1 MGRDCAEPPPMIA
14 FSFRQLE
21 YFVAVAEQGSISGA
35 ARVRHVSQPS
45 VSLAIGQ
52 LEQILGTP
60 LFRRQVS
67 RGLEL
72 TPAGQRLLARARDI
86 LALAAG
92 IGADEAEAA
101 TLSGQ
106 LSLVCFQDL
115 GPYHVPALLAGFR
128 ARHPGVA
135 VTLFEADLATVART
149 LHAGKAELAL
159 TYDLGFDRRVLR
171 WRLAELAPYAL
182 LPAEHPLA
190 AQPEVSLAELAG
202 ERLILEDIAQ
212 TREYFLSL
220 FWAHGLY
227 PQLHQYTQ
235 TFEMQRGLVAHGY
248 GVALSC
254 TRPAGD
260 RSYDGT
266 PIACRPL
273 RETVTPQRVVLA
285 RAESIRPSP
294 VAEAF
299 IQWVEQERGAVALHE
314 QVEAG
319 AAR

>member
-1 MGRDCAEPPPMIA
+1 MIA

-21 YFVAVAEQGSISGA
+21 YFVAAAEHGSISAA
-35 ARVRHVSQPS
+35 ARARHVSQPS
-45 VSLAIGQ
+45 VSTAIAQ
-52 LEQILGTP
+52 LEETLGEP

-72 TPAGQRLLARARDI
+72 TPAGQRLLGRARDI

-92 IGADEAEAA
+92 ITVDEGGQRG
-101 TLSGQ
+101 LSGQ
-106 LSLVCFQDL
+106 LSLTCFQDL
-115 GPYHVPALLAGFR
+115 GPYYVPRLLAGFR
-128 ARHPGVA
+128 ERHPGVS
-135 VTLFEADLATVART
+135 VTLFEADLATVHRT
-149 LHAGKAELAL
+149 LNVGKAELAL
-159 TYDLGFDRRVLR
+159 TYDLGFDQRVER
-171 WRLAELAPYAL
+171 WMLARLPPYAL
-182 LPAEHPLA
+182 LPADHALA
-190 AQPEVSLAELAG
+190 NQPDVSLAALAQ

-220 FWAHGLY
+220 FWAHGLH

-260 RSYDGT
+260 HSYDGL

-285 RAESIRPSP
+285 RSQAMRASP
-294 VAEAF
+294 LAQAF
-299 IQWVEQERGAVALHE
+299 VNWVC
-314 QVEAG
+314 EAG
-319 AAR
+319 HAEPA

>member
-1 MGRDCAEPPPMIA
+1 MIG

-21 YFVAVAEQGSISGA
+21 YFVAAAEHGSISAA
-35 ARVRHVSQPS
+35 ARARHVSQPS
-45 VSLAIGQ
+45 VSQAVAQ
-52 LEQILGTP
+52 LEETLGEA

-72 TPAGQRLLARARDI
+72 TPAGQRLLGRARDI

-92 IGADEAEAA
+92 LASDGADQAQARG
-101 TLSGQ
+101 LSGQ
-106 LSLVCFQDL
+106 LSLTCFQDL
-115 GPYHVPALLAGFR
+115 GAYYAPRLLAGFR
-128 ARHPGVA
+128 RLHPHVA
-135 VTLFEADLATVART
+135 VTLFEADLATVHRT
-149 LHAGKAELAL
+149 LTAGKAELAL
-159 TYDLGFDRRVLR
+159 TYDLGFDQRIAR
-171 WRLAELAPYAL
+171 WILARLAPYAL
-182 LPAEHPLA
+182 LPAGHALA
-190 AQPEVSLAELAG
+190 AQQSVSLKDLAG

-220 FWAHGLY
+220 FWAHGLR

-260 RSYDGT
+260 HSYDGQ
-266 PIACRPL
+266 PIVCLPL
-273 RETVTPQRVVLA
+273 REAVTPQRVVLA
-285 RAESIRPSP
+285 RSPAMRPSP

-299 IQWVEQERGAVALHE
+299 IQWVC
-314 QVEAG
+314 EAG
-319 AAR
+319 HAGPA

>member
-1 MGRDCAEPPPMIA
+1 MIA

-21 YFVAVAEQGSISGA
+21 YFVAAAEHGSISAA
-35 ARVRHVSQPS
+35 ARARHVSQPS
-45 VSLAIGQ
+45 VSTAIAQ
-52 LEQILGTP
+52 LEDTLGEP

-67 RGLEL
+67 RGLDL
-72 TPAGQRLLARARDI
+72 TPAGQRLLGRARDI

-92 IGADEAEAA
+92 ITADEGAPQG
-101 TLSGQ
+101 LVGQ
-106 LSLVCFQDL
+106 LSLTCFQDL
-115 GPYHVPALLAGFR
+115 GPYYVPRLLAGFR
-128 ARHPGVA
+128 ARHPRVS
-135 VTLFEADLATVART
+135 VTLFEADLATVHRT

-159 TYDLGFDRRVLR
+159 TYDLGFDERVAR
-171 WRLAELAPYAL
+171 WTLARLKPYAL
-182 LPAEHPLA
+182 LPASHPLA
-190 AQPEVSLAELAG
+190 ARADVSLADLAR

-220 FWAHGLY
+220 FWAHNLH

-260 RSYDGT
+260 HSYDGA

-273 RETVTPQRVVLA
+273 REAVTPQRVVLA
-285 RAESIRPSP
+285 RALAMRPSP
-294 VAEAF
+294 LAEAF
-299 IQWVEQERGAVALHE
+299 IGWMCEEGFAE
-314 QVEAG
+314 G
-319 AAR
+319 G

>member
-1 MGRDCAEPPPMIA
+1 MIG

-21 YFVAVAEQGSISGA
+21 YFVAAAEHGSISAA
-35 ARVRHVSQPS
+35 ARARHVSQPS
-45 VSLAIGQ
+45 VSQAVAQ
-52 LEQILGTP
+52 LEETLGEA

-72 TPAGQRLLARARDI
+72 TPAGQRLLGRARDI

-92 IGADEAEAA
+92 LASDGADQAQARG
-101 TLSGQ
+101 LSGQ
-106 LSLVCFQDL
+106 LSLTCFQDL
-115 GPYHVPALLAGFR
+115 GAYYAPRLLAGFR
-128 ARHPGVA
+128 RLHPQVA
-135 VTLFEADLATVART
+135 VTLFEADLATVHRT
-149 LHAGKAELAL
+149 LTAGKAELAL
-159 TYDLGFDRRVLR
+159 TYDLGFDQRIAR
-171 WRLAELAPYAL
+171 WILARLAPYAL
-182 LPAEHPLA
+182 LPAGHALA
-190 AQPEVSLAELAG
+190 AQQSVSLKDLAG

-220 FWAHGLY
+220 FWAHGLR

-260 RSYDGT
+260 HSYDGQ
-266 PIACRPL
+266 PIVCLPL
-273 RETVTPQRVVLA
+273 REAVTPQRVVLA
-285 RAESIRPSP
+285 RSPAMRPSP

-299 IQWVEQERGAVALHE
+299 IQWVC
-314 QVEAG
+314 EAG
-319 AAR
+319 HAGPA